1 MSYLERLSDE
11 QAYWLR
17 AGASRFV
24 AQFENEFTESE
35 REQAVENWADLMAG
49 ALIFECALSEQPV
62 GK

>member
-1 MSYLERLSDE
+1 MSYIERLSE
-11 QAYWLR
+11 SERTWVR

-24 AQFENEFTESE
+24 AQFEDEFTESE

-49 ALIFECALSEQPV
+49 ALIFAGMLSEQPL